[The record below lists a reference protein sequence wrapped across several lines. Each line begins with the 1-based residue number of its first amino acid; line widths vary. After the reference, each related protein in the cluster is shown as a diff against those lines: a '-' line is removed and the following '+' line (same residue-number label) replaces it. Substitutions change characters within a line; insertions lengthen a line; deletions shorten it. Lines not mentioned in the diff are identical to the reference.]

1 MGNDFNKLAQIL
13 NNQIEIVNDIL
24 TRYTED
30 EAGQDSKEQF
40 LKMSEV
46 DKVSLLTNT
55 LLTSSD
61 LADFETDLIINFD
74 YNNY

>member
-1 MGNDFNKLAQIL
+1 MGNNFDKLAQIL
-13 NNQIEIVNDIL
+13 NNQAEIVNDIL

-30 EAGQDSKEQF
+30 EAGQESKEKF

-46 DKVSLLTNT
+46 EKVSLLTNT

-61 LADFETDLIINFD
+61 LADFETDLVINFD
-74 YNNY
+74 YGNY

>member
-1 MGNDFNKLAQIL
+1 MGNNFDKLAQIL
-13 NNQIEIVNDIL
+13 NNQADIVNDIL

-30 EAGQDSKEQF
+30 EAGQESKEQF

-46 DKVSLLTNT
+46 EKVSLLTNT

-61 LADFETDLIINFD
+61 LADFETDLVINFD
-74 YNNY
+74 YKNY

>member
-1 MGNDFNKLAQIL
+1 MGNNFDKLAQIL
-13 NNQIEIVNDIL
+13 NNQVEIVDDIL

-30 EAGQDSKEQF
+30 EAGQESKEKF
-40 LKMSEV
+40 LSMSEV
-46 DKVSLLTNT
+46 EKVSLLTNT

-61 LADFETDLIINFD
+61 LADFETDLVINFD